1 MKQILLPILISIC
14 FCSFASGQLIID
26 KNAWPIIGD
35 TLRTCTDVQPLK
47 SYKMSAAGTN
57 QTWDFEGLKQTTTN
71 VIAIVKTSAGS
82 SASSFPTA
90 THIEKTVPTVAGTNG
105 AENYIKVTTK
115 TYERVGSGGGGNS
128 TNPLLNGIIRY
139 SPSSVERRV
148 PMKFLDNN
156 LSKSSLS
163 VGFKAST
170 LPDSL
175 LAALGPLAASVDSIR
190 VRITYDRIE
199 LVDGSGTIKIPGGSY
214 NVLREKRTQYSDTRL
229 DIKTGFL
236 GWQDITGVLTGGA
249 GGGGGFAA
257 QLGKDTATTYAFY
270 SNVAKE
276 PIAVFTVDNIDNSL
290 VRRANFKYNKLILA
304 DSEVDFV
311 SPNVKAFPNPAVDE
325 VTFEFNNL
333 EASNYTLKIYNIL
346 GAVIAKESF
355 VGTNTKQIRMD
366 VSRFKKGTYLYALS
380 DTRGRILTSKRLVV
394 VKP

>member
-1 MKQILLPILISIC
+1 MKQILLPILISVC
-14 FCSFASGQLIID
+14 CCSYASGQLIID
-26 KNAWPIIGD
+26 KNSLPNIGD
-35 TLRTCTDVQPLK
+35 TLRTCTDVMPNK

-57 QTWDFEGLKQTTTN
+57 QTWNFEGLKQTTTN
-71 VIAIVKTSAGS
+71 VIAILKVAAGS
-82 SASSFPTA
+82 SANLFPTA
-90 THIEKTVPTVAGTNG
+90 TQIEKTIPTVAGANG

-115 TYERVGSGGGGNS
+115 TYERVGTGGGGNA

-139 SPSSVERRV
+139 NPSSVERRI

-175 LAALGPLAASVDSIR
+175 LAALGPLASSVDSIR

-199 LVDGSGTIKIPGGSY
+199 LVDGSGTIKIPGGDY

-276 PIAVFTVDNIDNSL
+276 IIAVFTVSNADNS
-290 VRRANFKYNKLILA
+290 VITRANFKFNKIILA
-304 DSEVDFV
+304 NSELDLVI
-311 SPNVKAFPNPAVDE
+311 PTIKAFPNPAIDE

-346 GAVIAKESF
+346 GALVAKESF
-355 VGTNTKQIRMD
+355 FGTSTKLIRMD

-380 DTRGRILTSKRLVV
+380 DTRGRILASKRLIV